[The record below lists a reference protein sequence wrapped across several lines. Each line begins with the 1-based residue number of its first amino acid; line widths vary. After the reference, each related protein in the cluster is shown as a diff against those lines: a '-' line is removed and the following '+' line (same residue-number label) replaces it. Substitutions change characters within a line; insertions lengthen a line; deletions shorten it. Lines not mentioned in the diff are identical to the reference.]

1 MVKTFS
7 KSKSA
12 MKKIEEI
19 DETNNRLIQKYS
31 ISELEKK
38 LIMNDL
44 APHFGGKTM
53 NNQPTTINIMV

>member
-1 MVKTFS
+1 
-7 KSKSA
+7 
-12 MKKIEEI
+12 MKKNEEI
-19 DETNNRLIQKYS
+19 GETNNRLIQKYP
-31 ISELEKK
+31 ILELEKN